1 MNTAVTYWQPLPAF
15 ELGGGSLLGG
25 LRLRPLGEGRWDTF
39 NDVSL
44 MASSLKIV
52 FSSSASV
59 GQDKLEQGML
69 KGDVSLYR

>member
-1 MNTAVTYWQPLPAF
+1 MNTAVTFWQPLPAF

-25 LRLRPLGEGRWDTF
+25 LRLRPLGEGRRDAF
-39 NDVSL
+39 NDVGL
-44 MASSLKIV
+44 TSSKIV
-52 FSSSASV
+52 FSSSASA